1 MNAGHRMELRQT
13 TFFILSSSAR
23 VATAAAI
30 AWLILL
36 PSHRCRANELNS
48 NSTSAGGGDGVH
60 IVNKTDA
67 NASSLDT
74 SYAGSFGHA
83 SSHASY
89 GSLSIDSHS
98 TSNHD
103 GLGGYYGAGGHWDDT
118 ITITPTDPSLM
129 GKAGK
134 ARFSYGFSGDFQLV
148 NTGASISSN
157 WDVTL
162 PTGKGYGFTSY
173 RGGNDIHDV
182 PGTITDDVSFTFGR
196 AFSVEVEIG
205 TGTITGGSRDA
216 SADATLAVHS
226 SGVTVFNSAGDAVG
240 YSMTSNVGSSA
251 AATVTGGG
259 AYLGFSAT
267 NGSPFGQ
274 GTTVELL
281 DGTASVEQL
290 LNATFVPLP
299 DGVPAV
305 SDAVDVSGTGG
316 DLHVIQLSYN
326 SALAVS
332 LFGSENN
339 VFIATKIDGSDSWT
353 NTVNLNS
360 DGGAHQHFFQGGYN
374 AATEFALGNF
384 GVDTTNHVAWAVID
398 HNSQYMVSGAVGV
411 PEPAA
416 CVLLMA
422 AVPALASKRRRNG
435 QD

>member
-1 MNAGHRMELRQT
+1 MNVGHRMELRET

-23 VATAAAI
+23 VATAAVI
-30 AWLILL
+30 AWLLLL
-36 PSHRCRANELNS
+36 PSHRCNANELNS
-48 NSTSAGGGDGVH
+48 NSTSSGGGDGVH
-60 IVNKTDA
+60 IINKTDA

-103 GLGGYYGAGGHWDDT
+103 GLGGYYGAGGLWNDT

-148 NTGASISSN
+148 NTGASIASN

-182 PGTITDDVSFTFGR
+182 PGTITDDVSFTFGHP
-196 AFSVEVEIG
+196 FSVEVSIG
-205 TGTITGGSRDA
+205 SGTITGGSSDA

-226 SGVTVFNSAGDAVG
+226 SGVTVFNSTGDAVG

-251 AATVTGGG
+251 ATTVAAGG
-259 AYLGFSAT
+259 AYSGFSAT
-267 NGSPFGQ
+267 NESPFGQ
-274 GTTVELL
+274 GTTVQLL
-281 DGTASVEQL
+281 GGTASVEQL
-290 LNATFVPLP
+290 LNATFLP
-299 DGVPAV
+299 APKGVPSV
-305 SDAVDVSGTGG
+305 SDAVDVSGSGG
-316 DLHVIQLSYN
+316 DLHVIQLSYDP
-326 SALAVS
+326 ALAVA

-353 NTVNLNS
+353 NTVNLDS
-360 DGGAHQHFFQGGYN
+360 DAGAQQHSFLGGYN
-374 AATEFALGNF
+374 AATEFALGNY

-398 HNSQYMVSGAVGV
+398 HNSQYVVSGAVGV

-416 CVLLMA
+416 CVVLMA
-422 AVPALASKRRRNG
+422 ALPFAARRRRNR
-435 QD
+435 